1 MLTQP
6 SVKSTCSVDLYVHV
20 TDKEPLQKHKGHYT
34 YHVEIKVY
42 HHKFFFQR
50 ENSFIS

>member
-6 SVKSTCSVDLYVHV
+6 SVKSTRSVDLYVHG

-34 YHVEIKVY
+34 
-42 HHKFFFQR
+42 
-50 ENSFIS
+50 